1 MSKYFG
7 NSGKISRIVLVNK
20 GHLSHESKA
29 KFSKSSR
36 PVFTKIV
43 FVTPQSIYPKIKFL
57 LQFQPNRQTTY
68 HKILKYIETMLH
80 MIQDVYKLYC
90 TEWHGLG
97 YQTK

>member
-7 NSGKISRIVLVNK
+7 NSGEISRIVPVNK
-20 GHLSHESKA
+20 GHLSHEIKA
-29 KFSKSSR
+29 KFSKSNR
-36 PVFTKIV
+36 PVFTKI

>member
-1 MSKYFG
+1 MKL
-7 NSGKISRIVLVNK
+7 R
-20 GHLSHESKA
+20 LSFQKA
-29 KFSKSSR
+29 
-36 PVFTKIV
+36 TALYLLI

-80 MIQDVYKLYC
+80 IIQDVHKLYC

>member
-1 MSKYFG
+1 MKL
-7 NSGKISRIVLVNK
+7 R
-20 GHLSHESKA
+20 LSFQKA
-29 KFSKSSR
+29 TALYLLRF
-36 PVFTKIV
+36 IWDV
-43 FVTPQSIYPKIKFL
+43 FVAPQSIYPKIKFL